1 MTSRQIE
8 IFVTVAEHLHFGRVA
23 EALHISR
30 PTVSQDVSRL
40 ERGPGL
46 ALFDRS
52 RRSASLTL
60 AGDAMAVEGRKLLSR
75 AGEPRYGSFLLDD
88 QE

>member
-1 MTSRQIE
+1 MAA
-8 IFVTVAEHLHFGRVA
+8 AEHLHFGRAA

-30 PTVSQDVSRL
+30 PTVSQEVSRL

-52 RRSASLTL
+52 AARRVTHA
-60 AGDAMAVEGRKLLSR
+60 DR
-75 AGEPRYGSFLLDD
+75 
-88 QE
+88 